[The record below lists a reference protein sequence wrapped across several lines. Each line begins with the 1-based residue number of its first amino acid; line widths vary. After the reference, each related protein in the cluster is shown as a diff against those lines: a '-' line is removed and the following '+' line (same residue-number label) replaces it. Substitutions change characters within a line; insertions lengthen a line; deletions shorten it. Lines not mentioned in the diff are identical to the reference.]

1 MIRAL
6 RRGIQQAKRE
16 IEAWLL
22 DKWARDTGRLVH
34 SMMKFLRR
42 NMFNDLKKVFI
53 VALGSDVHYLPY
65 VLKMIGVNWTNKQTK
80 SIEGHM
86 MESLI
91 IECGKRFRKYIPLAL
106 DESGLGWMTGR
117 GFLPKQFKTLTSRGN
132 EKVIPGYKGHKRILQ
147 WVR

>member
-1 MIRAL
+1 
-6 RRGIQQAKRE
+6 
-16 IEAWLL
+16 
-22 DKWARDTGRLVH
+22 
-34 SMMKFLRR
+34 
-42 NMFNDLKKVFI
+42 
-53 VALGSDVHYLPY
+53 
-65 VLKMIGVNWTNKQTK
+65 MIGVNWTNKNTR

-86 MESLI
+86 MASLI

-132 EKVIPGYKGHKRILQ
+132 EKVIPRYRGSQRILQ